1 MIAGEPGQCGVL
13 EAKLGKY
20 FKRSNKLY
28 NIFQAFYP
36 TGFCSSNIKI
46 RTREKE
52 KKMLR
57 IKIT

>member
-28 NIFQAFYP
+28 NILLGSRA
-36 TGFCSSNIKI
+36 IV
-46 RTREKE
+46 
-52 KKMLR
+52 
-57 IKIT
+57 

>member
-1 MIAGEPGQCGVL
+1 MKSI
-13 EAKLGKY
+13 
-20 FKRSNKLY
+20 
-28 NIFQAFYP
+28 IFQAFYP

-57 IKIT
+57 IKITRILV